1 MTINLIFIINN
12 TILLSFLFSMELNYL
27 VTIIKFLIED
37 IMKTIFLFLF
47 IFCIENLAQTDVLI
61 VLNKD
66 EASAWIINPKTSDVL
81 AKIKVGNG
89 PHEAAVS
96 PDGKIAVVC
105 NYGANRIGGDRLS
118 VINIFNR
125 KLIKT
130 IDISPYT
137 WPHGINFLPD
147 GKHVLVT
154 SESKGKLL
162 KINIESSEIV
172 TVFDIEMDL
181 HMVDL
186 SNNDNFAFTTS
197 IRHGKLTRVD
207 LKSSE
212 IISVNT
218 GRGTEAI
225 GVHPTKD
232 EVWVGNNQ
240 ENQIKI
246 VNAETMEL
254 IGNVECGL
262 QPIRLTFTVDG
273 KYVLVSNILSGDL
286 AVIDSEKRE
295 VVKRISLGGFVL
307 REEDWKGK
315 TDEELQPYVQEI
327 ENEGAHPIGVIVGP
341 DNKFAYVANHGLDHI
356 AVIDLNSWEIVKR
369 LPTGKG
375 PDGMAFSRISE

>member
-1 MTINLIFIINN
+1 
-12 TILLSFLFSMELNYL
+12 
-27 VTIIKFLIED
+27 
-37 IMKTIFLFLF
+37 MKTIFLFLF
-47 IFCIENLAQTDVLI
+47 IFSIANLAQTDALI

-66 EASAWIINPKTSDVL
+66 EASTWIINPKTSDVL
-81 AKIKVGNG
+81 AKINVGNG
-89 PHEAAVS
+89 PHEGAVS

-118 VINIFNR
+118 VISIINR

-137 WPHGINFLPD
+137 WPHGINFLED

-162 KINIESSEIV
+162 KINIESAEIV

-181 HMVDL
+181 HMVEL
-186 SNNDNFAFTTS
+186 SSNDKFAFTTS

-207 LKSSE
+207 LKNSE

-218 GRGTEAI
+218 GRDTEAI

-240 ENQIKI
+240 ENQISI
-246 VNAETMEL
+246 VNAETMIV

-327 ENEGAHPIGVIVGP
+327 ENEGARPIGVIVGP
-341 DNKFAYVANHGLDHI
+341 DNKFAYVANNGLDHI
-356 AVIDLNSWEIVKR
+356 AVIDLSIWEIVKR
-369 LPTGKG
+369 IPTGKG
-375 PDGMAFSRISE
+375 PDGMAFSRIRE

>member
-1 MTINLIFIINN
+1 
-12 TILLSFLFSMELNYL
+12 
-27 VTIIKFLIED
+27 
-37 IMKTIFLFLF
+37 MKTIFLFLF
-47 IFCIENLAQTDVLI
+47 IFSIANLAQTDALI

-66 EASAWIINPKTSDVL
+66 EASTWIINPKTSDVL
-81 AKIKVGNG
+81 AKINVGNG
-89 PHEAAVS
+89 PHEGAVS

-118 VINIFNR
+118 VISIINR

-137 WPHGINFLPD
+137 WPHGINFLED

-154 SESKGKLL
+154 SESNGKLL
-162 KINIESSEIV
+162 KINIESAEIV

-181 HMVDL
+181 HMVEL
-186 SNNDNFAFTTS
+186 SSNDKFAFTTS

-240 ENQIKI
+240 ENQISI
-246 VNAETMEL
+246 VNAETMIV

-327 ENEGAHPIGVIVGP
+327 ENEGARPIGVIVGP
-341 DNKFAYVANHGLDHI
+341 DNKFAYVANHGLDNI
-356 AVIDLNSWEIVKR
+356 AVIDLSIWEIVKR
-369 LPTGKG
+369 LPAGKG
-375 PDGMAFSRISE
+375 PDGMAFSRIRE